1 MAKNLD
7 NTTTPPNGAAG
18 GVCFED
24 AKRPQ
29 KPTPHGGNLDDG
41 SAPPSN
47 TAPANCTDSL
57 SGTTILRS
65 GIDSLYVS
73 CKGRISQ
80 KTENLLR
87 LLKDLAQSPDCDVRA
102 GAFLELEGHRF
113 QVMDKGK
120 GRFPFVLADNWF
132 HLQISGRDAT
142 SLPMVYCQIK
152 SEVLS
157 CEGPKSVLVRLAK
170 LLPSLS
176 EEVSVL
182 EVSRVDLCADFVTDI
197 ELGQVPDH
205 YWVRRAASL
214 NRYTKHD
221 VFTGLM
227 FGSGGDLSARLY
239 DKTREIKEKS
249 KKYFFYD
256 LWALNGWDAES
267 TVWRLEFQFRRGVL
281 AELSVTSIGDLMD
294 SLDSLWGY
302 ACTSWLQLCTPTN
315 DKTRSRWPLH
325 PLWGMLSE
333 ADWGGVTRSLWRVR
347 TDRAPDDHYLFV
359 HGLAGLS
366 SFMAKEGIADVD
378 DAVEQYIVEARRYH
392 AGRTLDDQWALDR
405 YLLGKAALKATK
417 FNKPLPHID
426 GGEGDVF

>member
-1 MAKNLD
+1 MAIKLD
-7 NTTTPPNGAAG
+7 DTTTPPNGAAG
-18 GVCFED
+18 GDCFED
-24 AKRPQ
+24 AERPQ
-29 KPTPHGGNLDDG
+29 KPTPHGGSFNVG

-57 SGTTILRS
+57 SGSTILRS

-102 GAFLELEGHRF
+102 GAFLELEDHRF

-132 HLQISGRDAT
+132 HLQISARDAT

-170 LLPSLS
+170 LLPLLS

-197 ELGQVPDH
+197 ELGQIPDH
-205 YWVRRAASL
+205 CWVRRAASL

-239 DKTREIKEKS
+239 DKTREVKEKS

-256 LWALNGWDAES
+256 LWTLNGWNAES
-267 TVWRLEFQFRRGVL
+267 TVWRLEFQFRRAVL

-325 PLWGMLSE
+325 SLWEMLSE
-333 ADWGGVTRSLWRVR
+333 ADWGGVTRTLWRVR

-378 DAVEQYIVEARRYH
+378 DAVEQYMVEARRYH
-392 AGRTLDDQWALDR
+392 SGRTLDDQWALDR

-417 FNKPLPHID
+417 FNKPLPHVD
-426 GGEGDVF
+426 GGEGDEF